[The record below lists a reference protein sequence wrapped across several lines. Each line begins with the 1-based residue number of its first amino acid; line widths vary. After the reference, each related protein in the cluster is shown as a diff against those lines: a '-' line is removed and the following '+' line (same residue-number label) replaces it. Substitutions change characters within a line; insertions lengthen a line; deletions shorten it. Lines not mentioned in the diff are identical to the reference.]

1 MHLRL
6 RLSGSGSQESPL
18 RQPSVA
24 KSCDYQRHHQQ
35 ASGGFLPIGC
45 IFSNKRT
52 APTNQSNA
60 KVLRLRK
67 SRPVWLTMFY
77 CMLKGFWV
85 RHYEPEILSV
95 GSCSWLLIHI
105 SDRVVGD
112 LRTHRDQS
120 LCVACSE
127 DLVQSPGGF
136 RYETSQKYEFLSR
149 TMVLWPTCD
158 HD

>member
-24 KSCDYQRHHQQ
+24 KSCDYQTNQRHHQQ

-95 GSCSWLLIHI
+95 GSCSWLLILRSSRWRFENASRPI
-105 SDRVVGD
+105 VMRCLFRRPCAKSRRVP
-112 LRTHRDQS
+112 L
-120 LCVACSE
+120 
-127 DLVQSPGGF
+127 
-136 RYETSQKYEFLSR
+136 
-149 TMVLWPTCD
+149 
-158 HD
+158 